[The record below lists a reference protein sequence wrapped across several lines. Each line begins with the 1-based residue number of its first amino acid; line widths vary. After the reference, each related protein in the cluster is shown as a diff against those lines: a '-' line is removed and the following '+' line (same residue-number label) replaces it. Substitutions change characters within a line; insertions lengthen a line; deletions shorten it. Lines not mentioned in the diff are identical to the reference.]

1 MTKSI
6 ELEATA
12 RALVTR
18 GKGLLAADESF
29 PTIQKRFAALNI
41 DSTEENRRA
50 YREVLFTTNGIE
62 NYISGVIMFDETIRQ
77 KSREGTSFIELLSRK
92 GILPGIKVDKGTID
106 MPGFPGEKLTA
117 GLDGLRERLK
127 EYHDLGA
134 RFTKW
139 RAVITIGSGIPT
151 RININTSARTLAL
164 FAALSQEAGMTPVVE
179 PEVLMD
185 GDHDINRCEEISFV
199 VLDDVFS
206 ALREYRV
213 LLEGILLKASMVL
226 PGKNSTNQVQATQVA
241 EATLRILRRVVPAA
255 VPGIVFLSGGQSPEQ
270 ATRHLNAMNAL
281 GNQPWEISFSFAR
294 ALQDPVLK
302 TWMGAASNAAA
313 AQKKFY
319 HRAKC
324 NSEARYGTYS
334 EEAEKTA

>member
-1 MTKSI
+1 
-6 ELEATA
+6 
-12 RALVTR
+12 
-18 GKGLLAADESF
+18 
-29 PTIQKRFAALNI
+29 
-41 DSTEENRRA
+41 
-50 YREVLFTTNGIE
+50 
-62 NYISGVIMFDETIRQ
+62 
-77 KSREGTSFIELLSRK
+77 
-92 GILPGIKVDKGTID
+92 
-106 MPGFPGEKLTA
+106 
-117 GLDGLRERLK
+117 
-127 EYHDLGA
+127 
-134 RFTKW
+134 
-139 RAVITIGSGIPT
+139 
-151 RININTSARTLAL
+151 
-164 FAALSQEAGMTPVVE
+164 
-179 PEVLMD
+179 
-185 GDHDINRCEEISFV
+185 
-199 VLDDVFS
+199 
-206 ALREYRV
+206 V
-213 LLEGILLKASMVL
+213 LLEGILLKASMIL